1 MARKIVA
8 SLALNAFLALALVAY
23 IACRSTNVHMGSAI
37 VRTPTSTFSMPSIRA
52 PMMGRNLR
60 VNAGKM
66 REAVADEYGTGLAQ
80 MAKEEKIID
89 KVQNDLKVWVDVFK
103 TEPQVRDFMYD
114 PLSNVEEKK
123 GLVDDV
129 VKKAGMQGYTSNFL
143 NLLLDMGRFDQLED
157 IAQVF
162 EEEVMKMQDTKAVT
176 VRTAVDLDD
185 DAMFKIAEK
194 VKQISGVQNIQMK
207 QEVDDSLLAGFVIDM
222 EGQQIDLSLK
232 NELDTLRQEMM
243 RPQAA

>member
-1 MARKIVA
+1 
-8 SLALNAFLALALVAY
+8 
-23 IACRSTNVHMGSAI
+23 
-37 VRTPTSTFSMPSIRA
+37 
-52 PMMGRNLR
+52 
-60 VNAGKM
+60 
-66 REAVADEYGTGLAQ
+66 
-80 MAKEEKIID
+80 
-89 KVQNDLKVWVDVFK
+89 
-103 TEPQVRDFMYD
+103 
-114 PLSNVEEKK
+114 
-123 GLVDDV
+123 
-129 VKKAGMQGYTSNFL
+129 
-143 NLLLDMGRFDQLED
+143 MGRFDQLEE

-194 VKQISGVQNIQMK
+194 VKQISGAQNIQMK

-232 NELDTLRQEMM
+232 NELDTLRSEMM